1 MDKENLIKTKLDEY
15 DPSTIPLFGSIL
27 IFGKRRSG
35 KGVWANYHLPRMV
48 TKNKWSNAH
57 IFSPTCRLP
66 EQEKNDWKF
75 IPKQNKHD
83 TFNEEEIRSIVDKQ
97 KEDAI
102 AWGKLSKDEQK
113 EKKQPR
119 LLIVMDDLLAPNKK
133 GDDGIFKSKTV
144 SDMFVSGRH
153 SFITIVC
160 LLQSITS
167 SVSTICRKNTDL
179 IVFFRSPS
187 VSDIEILARDYL
199 YQPQMKLG
207 DIKEFIHHATLEK
220 HSCLCINVTDG
231 QWASNWK
238 EFVFVGTKHKPMK
251 TCKQMIET
259 LDVDYSKNPIVEI
272 QEVEKSEFK
281 SKGKKFRNKLGYSC

>member
-1 MDKENLIKTKLDEY
+1 MEDNLTLDEY
-15 DPSTIPLFGSIL
+15 DPSTIPLFASIL

-35 KGVWANYHLPRMV
+35 KGVWTNYHLPRMI
-48 TKNKWSNAH
+48 TKHKWTDAH
-57 IFSPTCRLP
+57 IFSPTCCLP

-83 TFNEEEIRSIVDKQ
+83 TFSEQELHDIIEKQ
-97 KEDAI
+97 KEDAVKW
-102 AWGKLSKDEQK
+102 ASLTKEEQK
-113 EKKQPR
+113 EKPQPR
-119 LLIVMDDLLAPNKK
+119 LLIVMDDLLAPDRKT
-133 GDDGIFKSKTV
+133 GSDTIFRSKTV

-153 SFITIVC
+153 SFITVVC

-207 DIKEFIHHATLEK
+207 DIKEFIHKSTMEK

-231 QWASNWK
+231 QWAKDWK
-238 EFVFVGTKHKPMK
+238 DFVFVGSKHKPMK
-251 TCKQMIET
+251 TCKHMIET
-259 LDVDYSKNPIVEI
+259 LDVDYSSNPIVEI
-272 QEVEKSEFK
+272 QEVEKQEFK

>member
-1 MDKENLIKTKLDEY
+1 MEENQYPTLDEY
-15 DPSTIPLFGSIL
+15 DASTIPLFGSIL

-35 KGVWANYHLPRMV
+35 KGVWANYHIPRMI
-48 TKNKWSNAH
+48 TKHKWTNAH
-57 IFSPTCRLP
+57 IFSPTCCLP
-66 EQEKNDWKF
+66 EQEKNDWRF

-83 TFNEEEIRSIVDKQ
+83 TFNEEEIRSIVEKQ

-113 EKKQPR
+113 EKPQPR
-119 LLIVMDDLLAPNKK
+119 LLIIMDDLLAPNKK

-153 SFITIVC
+153 SFITVVC

-167 SVSTICRKNTDL
+167 SVSTISRKNTDL

-199 YQPQMKLG
+199 YQPQKRLC
-207 DIKEFIHHATLEK
+207 DIKEFIHHSTLEK

-231 QWASNWK
+231 QWARDW
-238 EFVFVGTKHKPMK
+238 EDFVFVGTKHKPMK

-259 LDVDYSKNPIVEI
+259 LDVDYTSNPIVEI
-272 QEVEKSEFK
+272 QEVEKQEFK
-281 SKGKKFRNKLGYSC
+281 SKGKKFRNKLGYFSC